1 MKINFPF
8 PEFITDNESFPYSK
22 SWQYSDSVLRSTL
35 YISPDPDDPNIYDLD
50 GIKQWYESIRK
61 TDELFSD
68 VPFDK
73 YIGYH
78 LGRTVCPVSVPDII
92 PIVFI
97 NCSSAPF
104 VTMIM
109 DYRKL
114 YETRS
119 RNTLRS
125 LIGKR
130 VLIAET
136 GNGSKPV
143 VRCSA
148 IINKAFKVESFHE
161 WDMFRDYTQV
171 STDSPFEWS
180 DRTRYKW
187 LYELDSVRPVEPFIP
202 KEGIRHGRTWMEYN

>member
-1 MKINFPF
+1 M
-8 PEFITDNESFPYSK
+8 S
-22 SWQYSDSVLRSTL
+22 
-35 YISPDPDDPNIYDLD
+35 
-50 GIKQWYESIRK
+50 
-61 TDELFSD
+61 
-68 VPFDK
+68 
-73 YIGYH
+73 
-78 LGRTVCPVSVPDII
+78 I
-92 PIVFI
+92 PIVYI

-104 VTMIM
+104 VTMVM
-109 DYRKL
+109 TRQKV

-148 IINKAFKVESFHE
+148 HIRSAFKVESFHE

-187 LYELDSVRPVEPFIP
+187 LYGLDSVRPVEPFIP